1 MIDVARIIEKELKDT
16 PLEILVFGPAVDPP
30 STDPY
35 VASLQTKRKE
45 IKNRLIAQGHS
56 VAFGEDVV
64 NSSIPAA
71 PLVQEIAAMS
81 AADLIIVLV
90 HSPGAIMEATTISHD
105 KSLCG
110 KASFY
115 CFEDHKDG
123 FVVKHLQYVV
133 QFGATLQLVTLP
145 EVQVCKLTAAVLE
158 KVRAVQIGKAFL
170 F

>member
-1 MIDVARIIEKELKDT
+1 MIDVASIIEKELAST

-30 STDPY
+30 SPDPF
-35 VASLQTKRKE
+35 VASLQNKRKE
-45 IKNRLIAQGHS
+45 IKTRLIADGHS

-64 NSSIPAA
+64 NPSIPAA

-90 HSPGAIMEATTISHD
+90 GSPGAIMEATTISHN

-115 CFEDHKDG
+115 CFENHKDG
-123 FVVKHLQYVV
+123 LVVKHLQYII

-145 EVQVCKLTAAVLE
+145 DVQICKLTTTVLE
-158 KVRAVQIGKAFL
+158 KVRAIQIGKAFL